1 MPDTAP
7 HRFTPVEAARYRQLK
22 CAKYL
27 HNVASGKPRDPVTEL
42 EVRTDVERAQ
52 RIEEI
57 VAGFGRQAGTS
68 VERAEVRLRHGDAH
82 AALTA
87 AMAGRA
93 RVLFTHALLQ
103 PSTIPGGAFV
113 NIADFTTDLLDVTQT
128 EGGLA
133 LSVVGFGHG
142 MNVTVKTRLMLAVT
156 SHVLDGLLPRE
167 EAGVAVSLHVL
178 LTPRYDPAA
187 ATLPDLEDLM
197 TPVDAS
203 MYRTFTHSFCESAH
217 ETYPRQVAQWYIKA
231 GCAKCPY
238 EPSCKQDARGTLKQL
253 KLFDL
258 AKLSRE
264 LGIDTND
271 PEGLQKLLALW
282 QQRDQES
289 PVAAMMAACLTTDVA
304 SGYPPRLQAAIEERP
319 VLKESAW
326 TFHLSK
332 ERPDVEIVLSLTTYE
347 EKVAAWACVFDAA
360 SGEGEGEGDGYTH
373 HDLGCS
379 RVDVANNLNHLL
391 GLFVGQTVQ
400 LYCGTARQ
408 KRALANWCGSV
419 SAEDAVREEDRK
431 YPWLHMLS
439 EFFLADLYGGMD
451 VFKEDVLTLKGSDDK
466 PLGKSFTRY
475 RKINSWLRIVQ
486 ALRVD
491 IPLSEKKARDLGT
504 VANVVLYLC
513 KEIGLQCRLPYGS
526 DSSVADVL
534 AFLVQKCSEAA
545 LASEYLV
552 SLESVLTDLYSFP
565 GSSGVDSVDF
575 ALCGFPIHSS
585 DDMTLVLDRSEDEM
599 RALHKENAEA
609 MARLLASPLLRGAR
623 CDTENVF
630 NDAPESV
637 QSKWGG
643 WGEEAV
649 PTATYPFTA
658 LAVNNAFPFQEILD
672 ADSLPAAIRYVAQ
685 RGLKKQL
692 ASNKTG
698 ELLTVRLDE
707 ITPITPEGHRTGVLR
722 IIAHGEKLM
731 KKTTSGGNL
740 VLEQLGR
747 GRAAYFNEFAYLSST
762 LQSRAWWKLE
772 NLAVADYL
780 STSHTDADHEKY
792 NQELAAVL
800 QVEGTDVKIG
810 VWNKTKTMWLRPG
823 TIMTIRQRLFE
834 SGPHFTAMALADAK
848 QANRLSN
855 LLSDPEGTNRDQPK
869 FPVYDW
875 RSVSARISHTL
886 FGQQQQL
893 VWNAC
898 NNILSVVCG
907 PPGTG
912 KTVGIAHAVAEIMR
926 YMIRSGTV
934 TDKRFHVFVT
944 AANTKPIRTLL
955 DQIASLT
962 SDLKELVVCE
972 ASGGSRRN
980 RGDFRLYN
988 DVCLDDVFHLV
999 SCNQNGKILGMPNF
1013 CVVGMLQ
1020 SRFTRFGT
1028 EFACAYRANS
1038 DVSEYNNEVN
1048 AKYSLVPERI
1058 FQMGV
1063 IDEGSQLLCQ
1073 DFPPILN
1080 RLHTRGRLVVAG
1092 DPLQLQ
1098 PFATRKARISSAFID
1113 RVGLPLHDSLLLCLL
1128 RRREASHT
1136 VSLAADPKSRFYKEE
1151 ATFAVLDKAD
1161 CKVAM
1166 KESYVTKLTACL
1178 RSHPDVASLTQGLY
1192 EEHVRAQP
1200 AACFD
1205 RWLRHKPAPLLPPAT
1220 EEEMEKEVTFT
1231 CVLSADDDEE
1241 EETAVGET
1249 SSCEIDLIPSM
1260 FRRLFKDGS
1269 VLGGQT
1275 VGSERLVGGLLV
1287 IELDMDAAG
1296 MMSQRAYTQ
1305 MTSALALSMVDAL
1318 QRNFRTNEDKSPSAL
1333 LLYTSGPVDVPTR
1346 CRMQEGRDLR
1356 VGTPESL
1363 QGQSADVVVVTTGL
1377 PTQGARDR
1385 YFCNLTEMNVA
1396 FSRALHLQVLIVP
1409 KVLHLNE
1416 DALQDR
1422 DTSEG
1427 LAHIDAFR
1435 QHAKATTVRFVVSAS
1450 LDEGV
1455 GVNSRQHTYPQ
1466 RPQEDFVHNEA
1477 HLPAGR
1483 SQPEPFKTDMQF
1495 RQSPDEPHGGKGGG
1509 QSSKGRK
1516 GEKGDGS
1523 GKGNKGS
1530 KGGKGEKGAQQPNN
1544 DDEDYSPSKGKGKG
1558 GRGGSG
1564 KQGGKGKARQ
1574 PETWGSFL
1582 GEDAGEGDERR
1593 GPPKPAAAMTSWR
1606 ANDAAEGPAPGSEDT
1621 PQPGK
1626 GSRRGKSAKGG
1637 GGGGRGGGKGG
1648 KKRSQ
1653 QQEETGSSV

>member
-451 VFKEDVLTLKGSDDK
+451 VFKEDQLALKAVDER
-466 PLGKSFTRY
+466 PLERARRGGCFTY
-475 RKINSWLRIVQ
+475 KKVECWMYIATS
-486 ALRVD
+486 LRVVVH
-491 IPLSEKKARDLGT
+491 LTQERGAELGS
-504 VANVVLYLC
+504 VQKIVEYIC

-649 PTATYPFTA
+649 PTATYPFAA
-658 LAVNNAFPFQEILD
+658 LAINNAFPFQEILD
-672 ADSLPAAIRYVAQ
+672 ADSLPAAIRYVMQ

-747 GRAAYFNEFAYLSST
+747 GRAAYFNEFAYLMST
-762 LQSRAWWKLE
+762 LQSCAWWKLE

-792 NQELAAVL
+792 NQKLSAVL
-800 QVEGTDVKIG
+800 QVKGTDVKIG
-810 VWNKTKTMWLRPG
+810 VWNVSKTTWLQPG
-823 TIMTIRQRLFE
+823 TIMTIRKRLFE
-834 SGPHFTAMALADAK
+834 SSAYTTATALSE
-848 QANRLSN
+848 QEFGQRVSHM
-855 LLSDPEGTNRDQPK
+855 LSDPERYNTLHK
-869 FPVYDW
+869 PVCMADV
-875 RSVSARISHTL
+875 RRIRERGLHHDL
-886 FGQQQQL
+886 FEQQQQ
-893 VWNAC
+893 VVYNAC
-898 NNILSVVCG
+898 TKILSVVCG

-926 YMIRSGTV
+926 DIIRQGYTE
-934 TDKRFHVFVT
+934 TFHVFVT
-944 AANTKPIRTLL
+944 AANVQPIRTLL
-955 DQIASLT
+955 EKIAFLT
-962 SDLKELVVCE
+962 RDLKDLVVCE
-972 ASGGSRRN
+972 IVSRKC
-980 RGDFRLYN
+980 RLYN
-988 DVCLDDVFHLV
+988 DVSLQEVPFV
-999 SCNQNGKILGMPNF
+999 SGAKKTSGMPNF
-1013 CVVGMLQ
+1013 CIVGMQ
-1020 SRFTRFGT
+1020 RGRF
-1028 EFACAYRANS
+1028 ANYDFMYEVEANPEVES
-1038 DVSEYNNEVN
+1038 SYDYVN
-1048 AKYSLVPERI
+1048 AKFQVVPPPV

-1377 PTQGARDR
+1377 PTQGTHDQ

-1416 DALQDR
+1416 DALQSSSVR
-1422 DTSEG
+1422 DG
-1427 LAHIDAFR
+1427 LTHIDAFR

-1455 GVNSRQHTYPQ
+1455 GVVNSRQHTYPQ

-1483 SQPEPFKTDMQF
+1483 SQLALPQPGTE
-1495 RQSPDEPHGGKGGG
+1495 QSFAKSGKGGG